1 MLPFTVRV
9 PGKYCVIILP
19 ISCYCRNIIRLS
31 LLSIIVKIWYQT
43 INFLKHVKKKN
54 KKNCTTNVTHVKKML
69 RLNIKVKTLT
79 CGLSIKTEQKKNNF

>member
-1 MLPFTVRV
+1 ML
-9 PGKYCVIILP
+9 
-19 ISCYCRNIIRLS
+19 
-31 LLSIIVKIWYQT
+31 
-43 INFLKHVKKKN
+43 KKN